1 MSLVASAVA
10 LPVTGRSST
19 EVALSRASVASVKAR
34 LWSGFSWGI
43 WPWKKEF
50 PNEKTVPSGAIYIPC
65 KFNPA
70 HDGERSYCV
79 RTYRASY
86 VDIEVGIVNI

>member
-1 MSLVASAVA
+1 M
-10 LPVTGRSST
+10 

-34 LWSGFSWGI
+34 LCSGFSWGI

-65 KFNPA
+65 KFDQA
-70 HDGERSYCV
+70 YYGERSYYV
-79 RTYRASY
+79 RTCGTSY
-86 VDIEVGIVNI
+86 IDIEVGIVNV